1 MLGAQEK
8 TPAEAG
14 AGKACL
20 LSHIKAPAQGGK
32 AGGGKP
38 PGTNLALGLG
48 SYKRLF
54 QSARSANDRGPPH
67 TAGAR
72 TGAQRHREGFI
83 IR

>member
-32 AGGGKP
+32 AGSSEL
-38 PGTNLALGLG
+38 LADEY
-48 SYKRLF
+48 SK
-54 QSARSANDRGPPH
+54 SAQ
-67 TAGAR
+67 
-72 TGAQRHREGFI
+72 TGQCAATR
-83 IR
+83 

>member
-48 SYKRLF
+48 GYKRLF
-54 QSARSANDRGPPH
+54 QSAPEAPAADAAAAP
-67 TAGAR
+67 AAD
-72 TGAQRHREGFI
+72 ADKK
-83 IR
+83 

>member
-32 AGGGKP
+32 AGDGKP
-38 PGTNLALGLG
+38 SGEQYNKSSMAP
-48 SYKRLF
+48 
-54 QSARSANDRGPPH
+54 Q
-67 TAGAR
+67 
-72 TGAQRHREGFI
+72 
-83 IR
+83 

>member
-38 PGTNLALGLG
+38 PGPNLAPGLG
-48 SYKRLF
+48 GYKRLF
-54 QSARSANDRGPPH
+54 HSGPKRQPPPPVPVPLGREPVHSA
-67 TAGAR
+67 
-72 TGAQRHREGFI
+72 TGRAS
-83 IR
+83 